1 VPDAPLTPQDRG
13 DPADDRGDAPHLVG
27 GFDPVAPW
35 GDRRPGVRFA
45 EGVSRL
51 HGWRRVTAR
60 LVAVA
65 ILIGVVLLLLA
76 EVFRS

>member
-1 VPDAPLTPQDRG
+1 
-13 DPADDRGDAPHLVG
+13 VG